1 MQLINKTEA
10 ARRASLSVST
20 LKRLEAAGD
29 FPRRVP
35 ISTNRVGY
43 LVAEID
49 SWIADRIA
57 DRDAGL
63 AGAEEFDDEGCWR

>member
-1 MQLINKTEA
+1 MQLNTKTEA
-10 ARRASLSVST
+10 AQRASLSVST

-35 ISTNRVGY
+35 ISANRVGY
-43 LVAEID
+43 VVSEID

-57 DRDAGL
+57 ERDEWDAC
-63 AGAEEFDDEGCWR
+63 AAEARDDAAA

>member
-20 LKRLEAAGD
+20 LKRLEASGD

-35 ISTNRVGY
+35 ISANS
-43 LVAEID
+43 L
-49 SWIADRIA
+49 SS
-57 DRDAGL
+57 
-63 AGAEEFDDEGCWR
+63 